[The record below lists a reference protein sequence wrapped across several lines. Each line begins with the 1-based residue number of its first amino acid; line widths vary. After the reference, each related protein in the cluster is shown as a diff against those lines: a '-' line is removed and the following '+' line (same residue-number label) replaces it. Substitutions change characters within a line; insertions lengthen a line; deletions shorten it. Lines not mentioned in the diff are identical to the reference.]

1 MALLN
6 GHVLGSSVT
15 VLFSLLGFVFALVA
29 ITSKEWVLRN
39 EYQSTDPVQWSKIQ
53 YTLYRSPF
61 VICTANAGN
70 VTCEHFHAYGKDT
83 SCEAI
88 YTTGDPNANNSGDAR
103 LCQQIH
109 LAGYFAIAS
118 TTLISVG
125 FLLSLGLFVVAT
137 GGGGHGKHAS
147 ERVVESSDS
156 TASHEEG

>member
-1 MALLN
+1 MAPLN
-6 GHVLGSSVT
+6 RHLLGSSIT

-39 EYQSTDPVQWSKIQ
+39 EYKSTDPVQWSKTE

-61 VICTANAGN
+61 VICSAQAGN
-70 VTCEHFHAYGKDT
+70 VSCQHFHPFGTST

-88 YTTGDPNANNSGDAR
+88 SITGDVDAANSGDER

-109 LAGYFAIAS
+109 LAGHFAIAS

-125 FLLSLGLFVVAT
+125 FLLSLALFT
-137 GGGGHGKHAS
+137 F
-147 ERVVESSDS
+147 
-156 TASHEEG
+156 